1 MDEKGPHRDDRG
13 PALIGGVLIAIG
25 LYLFVSPM
33 VVVPAFFSTAWRS
46 MREAG
51 WPLALIVAG
60 AALIVFARDPRFTPP
75 AKGTRL
81 YRSRTQRMV
90 SGVLGG
96 VAEYLGVDVTAVR
109 LAVVAAALLFGPG
122 EAVVGYIVATFVV
135 PEPPGQA

>member
-1 MDEKGPHRDDRG
+1 MDEKGSHRDDRG

-25 LYLFVSPM
+25 LYLFVSRM
-33 VVVPAFFSTAWRS
+33 VVVPAFFSTAWRG
-46 MREAG
+46 MRDAG

>member
-1 MDEKGPHRDDRG
+1 MDEKGSHRDDRG

-25 LYLFVSPM
+25 LYLFVSR
-33 VVVPAFFSTAWRS
+33 VVVLPAFFATVWRDV
-46 MREAG
+46 RNAG
-51 WPLALIVAG
+51 WPLALIMAG

-81 YRSRTQRMV
+81 YRSKTQRMV

-96 VAEYLGVDVTAVR
+96 VAEYLGVDVTAIR
-109 LAVVAAALLFGPG
+109 LAVVAVALLFGVG